1 MLRDL
6 RKTIDPTA
14 MPLPHYHRIYLV
26 IREQL
31 AEGRYPP
38 STPLPGELKL
48 AQDFGVSRVTVRAA
62 LDRLA
67 EENLIVRYRG
77 RGTFARGPENGAT
90 QERVAARGA

>member
-67 EENLIVRYRG
+67 EEYLIVRYRG
-77 RGTFARGPENGAT
+77 RGTFARGPEIGAT